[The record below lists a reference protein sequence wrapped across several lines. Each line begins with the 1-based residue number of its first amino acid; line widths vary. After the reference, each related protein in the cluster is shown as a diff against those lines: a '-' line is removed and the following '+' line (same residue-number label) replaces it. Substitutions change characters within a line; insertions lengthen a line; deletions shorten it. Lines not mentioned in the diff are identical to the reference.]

1 MKPSFLHHDHPLFTV
16 MIQTETAENAIRTI
30 HRAIPEGADAFGL
43 QTCKLLHEYR
53 NIATYQRIFAELEDK
68 PVYITN
74 YRHHANDGVDD
85 DGIAAGL
92 IMATEAGGTLMDVM
106 GDMFDR
112 QPDEVAVDPKA
123 IDKQRKLI
131 NTIHDKGGE
140 VLMSSHVLK
149 YTPAE
154 RVVEIALEQQ
164 ARGADVIKIVTGADT
179 VEQEIENL
187 RITHLLRQE
196 LKRPFLFLSG
206 GSHNRIHR
214 RLGCHF
220 GCSLYLCVYEHDA
233 MSTPSQPTLKY
244 LKTML
249 ENFDKA

>member
-1 MKPSFLHHDHPLFTV
+1 MKPSFLNHENPLFTV
-16 MIQTETAENAIRTI
+16 MIQTPYADSAIRTI

-43 QTCKLLHEYR
+43 QTCKLLNEYR
-53 NIATYQRIFAELEDK
+53 NIGTYQRIFAELEDR

-92 IMATEAGGTLMDVM
+92 IMAAEAGGTLMDVM

-112 QPDEVAVDPKA
+112 QPDELAIDAKA
-123 IDKQRKLI
+123 IDKQKKLI
-131 NTIHDKGGE
+131 DRIHDKGGE

-154 RVVEIALEQQ
+154 RVLEIAYEQE
-164 ARGADVIKIVTGADT
+164 ARGADIVKIVTGADT
-179 VEQEIENL
+179 PEQEIENL
-187 RITHLLRQE
+187 RITHLLKQE
-196 LKRPFLFLSG
+196 LKVPFLFLSG
-206 GSHNRIHR
+206 GSNNRIHR

-220 GCSLYLCVYEHDA
+220 GCCMYLCVYEHDELA
-233 MSTPSQPTLKY
+233 TPSQPTIRHLKA
-244 LKTML
+244 ML
-249 ENFDKA
+249 EHFEKA